1 MATKLDALTLPTC
14 AHFQVMR
21 SPNTDLQIIPPE
33 HPDYP
38 PGLKACIAFKSSPT
52 LTAIGNLSLLQ
63 KPTLGSAVPELIALF
78 CSSKCPGDLI
88 LKTYDLAQALR
99 DAKIPVISGFHTP
112 IEQDCLK
119 ILLRG
124 TQPIIHCPARSLHK
138 MRLSSEQKHAMVEN
152 RLLLISPF
160 SASYPRAT
168 AELAGK
174 RNEMIG
180 AIAHTLSIAYASPNS
195 KTLAF
200 AQRLTA
206 AGKSVVTFD
215 SSSNPLLQVQGI
227 VGLSMDAIV
236 KRCLDAQISHTP
248 KVVSINYER

>member
-1 MATKLDALTLPTC
+1 M
-14 AHFQVMR
+14 
-21 SPNTDLQIIPPE
+21 S
-33 HPDYP
+33 
-38 PGLKACIAFKSSPT
+38 
-52 LTAIGNLSLLQ
+52 AIGNLSLIQ
-63 KPTLGSAVPELIALF
+63 KPAIDSVVPEVVALF
-78 CSSKCPGDLI
+78 CSIKCPGELI

-99 DAKIPVISGFHTP
+99 DAEIPIISGFHTP

-138 MRLSSEQKHAMVEN
+138 MRLSSEQKQAIVGN

-160 SASYPRAT
+160 SASYPRVT
-168 AELAGK
+168 AELAEK

-180 AIAHTLSIAYASPNS
+180 AIAHTIFIAYAASNS

-200 AQRLTA
+200 AQRLIA

-215 SSSNPLLQVQGI
+215 SSSNSLLQEQGI
-227 VGLSMDAIV
+227 VGLDVDAIV
-236 KRCLDAQISHTP
+236 RRYSQLSVKS
-248 KVVSINYER
+248 

>member
-1 MATKLDALTLPTC
+1 
-14 AHFQVMR
+14 MR
-21 SPNTDLQIIPPE
+21 SPKTDLQIISPE

-38 PGLKACIAFKSSPT
+38 PGLKTCIAFKTSPT
-52 LTAIGNLSLLQ
+52 LTAIGNLNLLQ
-63 KPTLGSAVPELIALF
+63 KPAIGSAVPEVIALF
-78 CSSKCPGDLI
+78 CSIKCPGDLI

-138 MRLSSEQKHAMVEN
+138 MRLSSEQKQAMVEN

-160 SASYPRAT
+160 STSYPRAT
-168 AELAGK
+168 AELAEK

-180 AIAHTLSIAYASPNS
+180 AIAHSIFIAYAAPNS

-200 AQRLTA
+200 AQSLVEE
-206 AGKSVVTFD
+206 GKSVVTFA
-215 SSSNPLLQVQGI
+215 SSSNPLLQEQG
-227 VGLSMDAIV
+227 VVSLGMDAIV
-236 KRCLDAQISHTP
+236 QHCLDAQTLQL
-248 KVVSINYER
+248 KEALSIDDER